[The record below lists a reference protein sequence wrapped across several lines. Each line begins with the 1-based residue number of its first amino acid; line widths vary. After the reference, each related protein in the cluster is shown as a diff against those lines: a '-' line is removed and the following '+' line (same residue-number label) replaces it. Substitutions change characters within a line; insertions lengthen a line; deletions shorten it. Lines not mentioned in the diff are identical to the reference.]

1 MEKRDNN
8 NEQQNAG
15 GVRFTSGYQDIP
27 LHFRDRPEG
36 RTIPDERINGSSVAQ
51 GRPHGEIA
59 PNERPDGENAS
70 NERPNGGNASN
81 ERPDG
86 ENASNER
93 LNSAFVPD
101 SGSADTHK
109 KSGEEWLADISKG
122 RRVSADDEACRGLS
136 DEMREVLKQMYA
148 VSSSYDQ
155 GSRLDAYIFYQ
166 QGRIVSGLEDNFPVH
181 ERYQAYYP
189 TYRSMTLRQLRQYLT
204 WRTAWRKFE
213 KTMLSRESDTRT
225 RTEHQLDRMED
236 SAGEKASAD
245 WARILTDDAG
255 QTSASLYAQGSTLE
269 ENVTRYVKNNISF
282 AYMHAYELINNTD
295 DIPAEEGYR
304 KLAILYRTFGQHDG
318 WFRTH
323 LWRWLRDFA
332 VYYQVDPAITLSED
346 DGGQAEAIHTLEG
359 YERYLRTV
367 FACGT
372 ESESREEVS
381 EMQGVEKRSSE
392 AAGTGYAEDASNA
405 PVEEKTDAKDSPD
418 TNDGEK
424 MTAVNA
430 SDRPDTEVHDRPDL
444 HAVFRAICCLSSRDP
459 SKSPYYRKHAE
470 DLEEVCVRS
479 YAAVCRFY
487 MQNGKRMLLE
497 TMYGGKDNFLYY
509 MFQTAIF
516 YDRLHYD
523 NFSCAADASHV
534 FVCHDGRWTCER
546 YLFLKKKDPF
556 LGDVMREAERNL
568 RDLTGYTTKLTK
580 KIVSSALAEVIAQ
593 TVEVYLQEKREAAR
607 PKVNIQLDKLGEIRQ
622 NAAHTRNQLIVD
634 DAEFV
639 DPIAVL
645 HTGANTMSAGHSS
658 DITSVMTSG
667 ITSDITSAMTSGIT
681 SDTTS
686 AMTSGI
692 TSGRTADRPSERT
705 SDISSDLKNE
715 PSKENARNIPAG
727 DNRTSDRADGGFL
740 TLAQEEMDSSDMTS
754 AQAESDG
761 GVLTPAQKDFLR
773 VLLAGGDGKAYV
785 HAHPE
790 LGSVSLLADDI
801 NEALFDQI
809 GDTVI
814 EVDGD
819 TPTLIADYRED
830 VENCCH

>member
-1 MEKRDNN
+1 MEERDNN
-8 NEQQNAG
+8 KEKQNTEE
-15 GVRFTSGYQDIP
+15 VRFTSGYQDIP
-27 LHFRDRPEG
+27 LHFRDRPDG
-36 RTIPDERINGSSVAQ
+36 RSVPKDRTGDVTGLANKFNSGFVLKERTKSS
-51 GRPHGEIA
+51 G
-59 PNERPDGENAS
+59 
-70 NERPNGGNASN
+70 
-81 ERPDG
+81 
-86 ENASNER
+86 
-93 LNSAFVPD
+93 
-101 SGSADTHK
+101 
-109 KSGEEWLADISKG
+109 
-122 RRVSADDEACRGLS
+122 SADDEALRGLS
-136 DEMREVLKQMYA
+136 DETREVLKQMYA
-148 VSSSYDQ
+148 VSSAYDQ
-155 GSRLDAYIFYQ
+155 GSRMDAEIFYQ
-166 QGRIVSGLEDNFPVH
+166 QGRIVYGLEDYFPIH

-189 TYRSMTLRQLRQYLT
+189 TYRSMTLRQLREYLT
-204 WRTAWRKFE
+204 WRTVWRKFE
-213 KTMLSRESDTRT
+213 KTMLSRESDACT
-225 RTEHQLDRMED
+225 RTEQQPDQMES
-236 SAGEKASAD
+236 SAEGN
-245 WARILTDDAG
+245 
-255 QTSASLYAQGSTLE
+255 TLE
-269 ENVTRYVKNNISF
+269 EDVARYVKNNISF

-346 DGGQAEAIHTLEG
+346 DGGQAEAIHTLEE
-359 YERYLRTV
+359 YERYLRT
-367 FACGT
+367 
-372 ESESREEVS
+372 E
-381 EMQGVEKRSSE
+381 
-392 AAGTGYAEDASNA
+392 YA
-405 PVEEKTDAKDSPD
+405 
-418 TNDGEK
+418 GEK

-430 SDRPDTEVHDRPDL
+430 SDKPDL

-523 NFSCAADASHV
+523 NYTYAADASHV

-556 LGDVMREAERNL
+556 LGDVMREAERDL
-568 RDLTGYTTKLTK
+568 RDLTGYTAKLTK

-593 TVEVYLQEKREAAR
+593 TVEAYLEEKREAAR
-607 PKVNIQLDKLGEIRQ
+607 PKVHIQLDKLGEIRQ

-639 DPIAVL
+639 DPIAAL
-645 HTGANTMSAGHSS
+645 HTGVNTLPAGHGP
-658 DITSVMTSG
+658 DITSVLTSG
-667 ITSDITSAMTSGIT
+667 ITSDRTDPGKRAAEEDTKEEVGGSVLPSAQMKVDDSAP
-681 SDTTS
+681 DT
-686 AMTSGI
+686 
-692 TSGRTADRPSERT
+692 
-705 SDISSDLKNE
+705 
-715 PSKENARNIPAG
+715 
-727 DNRTSDRADGGFL
+727 
-740 TLAQEEMDSSDMTS
+740 QDSSI
-754 AQAESDG
+754 
-761 GVLTPAQKDFLR
+761 LTPAQKDFLR
-773 VLLAGGDGKAYV
+773 ELLAGGDGKAYV

-819 TPTLIADYRED
+819 TPTLINDYRED
-830 VENCCH
+830 VENCCR

>member
-1 MEKRDNN
+1 MEERDNN
-8 NEQQNAG
+8 KEKQNTEE
-15 GVRFTSGYQDIP
+15 VRFTSGYQDIP
-27 LHFRDRPEG
+27 LHFRDRPDG
-36 RTIPDERINGSSVAQ
+36 RSVPGERSGRSAVAQ
-51 GRPHGEIA
+51 GRQSDESAPGERQNGKSTTEDQ
-59 PNERPDGENAS
+59 PNIGAALEKLTG
-70 NERPNGGNASN
+70 
-81 ERPDG
+81 
-86 ENASNER
+86 
-93 LNSAFVPD
+93 
-101 SGSADTHK
+101 SG
-109 KSGEEWLADISKG
+109 
-122 RRVSADDEACRGLS
+122 SADDEALRGLS
-136 DEMREVLKQMYA
+136 DETREVLKQMYA
-148 VSSSYDQ
+148 VSSAYDQ
-155 GSRLDAYIFYQ
+155 GSRMDAEIFYQ
-166 QGRIVSGLEDNFPVH
+166 QGRIVYGLEDYFPIH

-189 TYRSMTLRQLRQYLT
+189 TYRSMTLRQLREYLT
-204 WRTAWRKFE
+204 WRTVWRKFE
-213 KTMLSRESDTRT
+213 KTMLSRESDACT
-225 RTEHQLDRMED
+225 RTEQQPDQMES
-236 SAGEKASAD
+236 SAEGN
-245 WARILTDDAG
+245 
-255 QTSASLYAQGSTLE
+255 TLE
-269 ENVTRYVKNNISF
+269 EHVARYVKNNISF

-346 DGGQAEAIHTLEG
+346 DGGQAEAIHTLEE
-359 YERYLRTV
+359 YERYLRTEY
-367 FACGT
+367 AGET
-372 ESESREEVS
+372 ESQEKDSDV
-381 EMQGVEKRSSE
+381 QGEEKRNTE
-392 AAGTGYAEDASNA
+392 TAGTGYAEDASNA
-405 PVEEKTDAKDSPD
+405 PVDEKTDAKDLPD
-418 TNDGEK
+418 TYAGEK

-430 SDRPDTEVHDRPDL
+430 SDRPDL

-523 NFSCAADASHV
+523 NYTYAADASHV

-556 LGDVMREAERNL
+556 LGDVMREAERDL
-568 RDLTGYTTKLTK
+568 RDLTGYTAKLTK
-580 KIVSSALAEVIAQ
+580 KIVSSTLAEVIAQ
-593 TVEVYLQEKREAAR
+593 TVEAYLEEKREAAR
-607 PKVNIQLDKLGEIRQ
+607 PKVHIQLDKLGEIRQ

-639 DPIAVL
+639 DPIAAL
-645 HTGANTMSAGHSS
+645 HTGVNTLPAGHGS
-658 DITSVMTSG
+658 DITSVLTSG
-667 ITSDITSAMTSGIT
+667 ITSDRTDPGKRAAEEDTKEEVGGSVLPSAQMKADDSAP
-681 SDTTS
+681 DT
-686 AMTSGI
+686 
-692 TSGRTADRPSERT
+692 
-705 SDISSDLKNE
+705 
-715 PSKENARNIPAG
+715 
-727 DNRTSDRADGGFL
+727 
-740 TLAQEEMDSSDMTS
+740 QDSSI
-754 AQAESDG
+754 
-761 GVLTPAQKDFLR
+761 LTPAQKDFLR
-773 VLLAGGDGKAYV
+773 ELLAGGDGKAYV

-819 TPTLIADYRED
+819 TPTLINDYRED
-830 VENCCH
+830 VENCCR

>member
-1 MEKRDNN
+1 MEERDNN
-8 NEQQNAG
+8 KEKQNTEE
-15 GVRFTSGYQDIP
+15 VRFTSGYQDIP
-27 LHFRDRPEG
+27 LHFRDRPDG
-36 RTIPDERINGSSVAQ
+36 RAVPKDRTGDVTGLANKFNSGFVLKERTKSS
-51 GRPHGEIA
+51 G
-59 PNERPDGENAS
+59 
-70 NERPNGGNASN
+70 
-81 ERPDG
+81 
-86 ENASNER
+86 
-93 LNSAFVPD
+93 
-101 SGSADTHK
+101 
-109 KSGEEWLADISKG
+109 
-122 RRVSADDEACRGLS
+122 SADDEALRGLS
-136 DEMREVLKQMYA
+136 DETREVLKQMYA
-148 VSSSYDQ
+148 VSSAYDQ
-155 GSRLDAYIFYQ
+155 GSRMDAEIFYQ
-166 QGRIVSGLEDNFPVH
+166 QGRIVYGLEDYFPIH

-189 TYRSMTLRQLRQYLT
+189 TYRSMTLRQLREYLT
-204 WRTAWRKFE
+204 WRTVWRKFE
-213 KTMLSRESDTRT
+213 KTMLSRESDACT
-225 RTEHQLDRMED
+225 RTEQQPDQMES
-236 SAGEKASAD
+236 SAEGN
-245 WARILTDDAG
+245 
-255 QTSASLYAQGSTLE
+255 TLE
-269 ENVTRYVKNNISF
+269 EHVARYVKNNISF

-346 DGGQAEAIHTLEG
+346 DGGQAEAIHTLEE
-359 YERYLRTV
+359 YERYLRT
-367 FACGT
+367 
-372 ESESREEVS
+372 E
-381 EMQGVEKRSSE
+381 
-392 AAGTGYAEDASNA
+392 YA
-405 PVEEKTDAKDSPD
+405 
-418 TNDGEK
+418 GEK

-430 SDRPDTEVHDRPDL
+430 SDRPDL

-523 NFSCAADASHV
+523 NYTYAADASHV

-568 RDLTGYTTKLTK
+568 RELTGYTAKLTK

-593 TVEVYLQEKREAAR
+593 TVEAYLEEKREAAR
-607 PKVNIQLDKLGEIRQ
+607 PKVHIQLDKLGEIRQ

-639 DPIAVL
+639 DPIAAL
-645 HTGANTMSAGHSS
+645 HTGVNTLPAGHGP
-658 DITSVMTSG
+658 DITSVLTSG
-667 ITSDITSAMTSGIT
+667 ITSDRTDPGKRAAEEDTKEEVGGSVLPSAQMKVDDSAP
-681 SDTTS
+681 DT
-686 AMTSGI
+686 
-692 TSGRTADRPSERT
+692 
-705 SDISSDLKNE
+705 
-715 PSKENARNIPAG
+715 
-727 DNRTSDRADGGFL
+727 
-740 TLAQEEMDSSDMTS
+740 QDSSI
-754 AQAESDG
+754 
-761 GVLTPAQKDFLR
+761 LTPAQKDFLR
-773 VLLAGGDGKAYV
+773 ELLAGGDGKAYV

-819 TPTLIADYRED
+819 TPTLINDYRED
-830 VENCCH
+830 VENCCR